1 MYFYIMCFQ
10 CACIL
15 VSGVCLYLAV
25 TDGRLRMEK
34 YGMSVLAVLSGIFLM
49 EAGYGLYLQEIA
61 MAGLR
66 TAEKVC
72 LFGKLLAGTGFFV
85 TCVSLSGRDSVAI
98 KTAAGISGLTAAVF
112 LFSDGLNRLLY
123 LEQEFLQNQF
133 FYYIE
138 TERTALGEIFR
149 VFMRCMPLFGVLWF
163 AFRNRGRK
171 KRKAPEMLL
180 LAGVLFWAAS
190 SICQK
195 MAFLRHYDADMPFGA
210 AFAVCMMIFVAWDT
224 KRVYT
229 GSDAGSGDR

>member
-1 MYFYIMCFQ
+1 M
-10 CACIL
+10 
-15 VSGVCLYLAV
+15 
-25 TDGRLRMEK
+25 
-34 YGMSVLAVLSGIFLM
+34 
-49 EAGYGLYLQEIA
+49 
-61 MAGLR
+61 
-66 TAEKVC
+66 
-72 LFGKLLAGTGFFV
+72 
-85 TCVSLSGRDSVAI
+85 
-98 KTAAGISGLTAAVF
+98 TAAIF
-112 LFSDGLNRLLY
+112 LFSDRLNRLLY

-195 MAFLRHYDADMPFGA
+195 MADMPFGA

-224 KRVYT
+224 KRMYT